1 MLLASTSMAAEKK
14 LLHCFAF
21 TAVETATKADWDAF
35 YKATD
40 DIPKKIKGVSH
51 VWYGK
56 LQRPFTVEGGVARQY
71 AVCMDMD
78 SAEARKNYGSDP
90 YHKIWNDAYSKLRVE
105 GTTTFDIPG
114 Q

>member
-1 MLLASTSMAAEKK
+1 
-14 LLHCFAF
+14 
-21 TAVETATKADWDAF
+21 VETATKADWDAF

-56 LQRPFTVEGGVARQY
+56 LQRPFTVVDGGPRQY

-78 SAEARKNYGSDP
+78 SAEARKNYGNDP
-90 YHKIWNDAYSKLRVE
+90 YHKIWNDAYSKVRVE